1 MASFIIIVGLIALA
15 IFLLVVLYKHFTTK
29 SRIKKAFIEGNVMVS
44 GRKGFG
50 KDVLFSTMINSRKE
64 PYFAN
69 INYGGNYT
77 HITFKELL
85 LGDNTYNNFIYGNVK
100 PCEKNTHLETHD
112 IYISDGGIYLPS
124 QADSV
129 LHKAYP
135 SLPITYALSRHLF
148 NNGLHVNT
156 QRLDRVWK
164 ALREQADYFVLMRK
178 RCLKL
183 PFLIVLFTTEYTK
196 YDSALQEL
204 APMKNT
210 LFNKYSKAEQNLYKA
225 KHGFIKDGLIIVTKR
240 SLHYDTRAFHKVIY
254 GEEAPRKETLCQK
267 VKKKCC
273 QFSKKTCNSSKK
285 KSTTIDTTK
294 GNY

>member
-15 IFLLVVLYKHFTTK
+15 IFMIVVLYKHFTTK
-29 SRIKKAFIEGNVMVS
+29 SRIKKAFIDGSVMVS
-44 GRKGFG
+44 GRKRFG
-50 KDVLFSTMINSRKE
+50 KDVLFQTMINSRKE

-69 INYGGNYT
+69 IDYGGYYT
-77 HITFKELL
+77 HITFNELL

-100 PCEKNTHLETHD
+100 QCDKNTNIEGHD

-124 QADSV
+124 QADSL

-135 SLPITYALSRHLF
+135 SLPITYALTGHLWG
-148 NNGLHVNT
+148 NGIHVNT

-183 PFLIVLFTTEYTK
+183 PFFIVLFTTEYTK

-204 APMKNT
+204 SPMKNT
-210 LFNKYSKAEQNLYKA
+210 LLNKYSKAEQNLYKA
-225 KHGFIKDGLIIVTKR
+225 KHGFIKDGLIIVSKR

-254 GEEAPRKETLCQK
+254 GEEAPRKETLWQK
-267 VKKKCC
+267 LKKKLLNC
-273 QFSKKTCNSSKK
+273 SKKICTSSKK
-285 KSTTIDTTK
+285 KSTTTDTTK
-294 GNY
+294 EN